1 MYDQHLADRI
11 RMSLKEKNVAFSEKE
26 MMGGLACMVN
36 DKMCVGVIDDRMM
49 ARLDPD
55 MYEKALTKKGCRP
68 MDFTGR
74 PMRGW
79 VYIDPSGTDLDEDL
93 NYWVQ
98 LALDFNPK
106 AKSSKKNKK

>member
-1 MYDQHLADRI
+1 
-11 RMSLKEKNVAFSEKE
+11 MSLKDKGIAFSEKE

-49 ARLDPD
+49 ARLDPEV
-55 MYEKALTKKGCRP
+55 YEEALTKKGCRP

-79 VYIDPSGTDLDEDL
+79 VYIDPSGTDLDKDL